1 MIDYSKH
8 KLGSILQI
16 HVCDDCQYRQ
26 TGLLFAPAESG
37 GKSLWCEV
45 CGHYNIGS
53 TRKVQIGN
61 WLRLDILEDQ
71 MQRADADR
79 EVPCS
84 QIGHVQ
90 HSKTTNRDAV
100 KKVISR
106 RTLDRI
112 YVEFG
117 GYKR

>member
-1 MIDYSKH
+1 MKRID
-8 KLGSILQI
+8 
-16 HVCDDCQYRQ
+16 
-26 TGLLFAPAESG
+26 AE
-37 GKSLWCEV
+37 
-45 CGHYNIGS
+45 
-53 TRKVQIGN
+53 
-61 WLRLDILEDQ
+61 
-71 MQRADADR
+71 R

-90 HSKTTNRDAV
+90 HSKTTIRDAV

>member
-26 TGLLFAPAESG
+26 TGAALRPAESG

-61 WLRLDILEDQ
+61 WLRLNILEDQ
-71 MQRADADR
+71 NA
-79 EVPCS
+79 
-84 QIGHVQ
+84 
-90 HSKTTNRDAV
+90 KN
-100 KKVISR
+100 
-106 RTLDRI
+106 
-112 YVEFG
+112 
-117 GYKR
+117 

>member
-1 MIDYSKH
+1 MYAMIVSTG
-8 KLGSILQI
+8 KL
-16 HVCDDCQYRQ
+16 
-26 TGLLFAPAESG
+26 GLLFAQQNPEAN
-37 GKSLWCEV
+37 L
-45 CGHYNIGS
+45 CGAKYAVITTSVPPVKCRSVTGS
-53 TRKVQIGN
+53 DLAFWRN
-61 WLRLDILEDQ
+61 R
-71 MQRADADR
+71 MQRADAER

-90 HSKTTNRDAV
+90 HSKTTIRDAV
-100 KKVISR
+100 KKVISK